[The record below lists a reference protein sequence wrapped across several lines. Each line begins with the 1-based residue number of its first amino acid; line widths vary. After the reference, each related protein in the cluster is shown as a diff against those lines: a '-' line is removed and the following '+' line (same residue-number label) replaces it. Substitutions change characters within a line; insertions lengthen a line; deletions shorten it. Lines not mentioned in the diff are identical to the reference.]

1 MTSDEFKKLGY
12 ELIDFIAEYRQQLE
26 QLPVQAQVQPG
37 EIKALFESSPPQ
49 KAQGFEGI
57 VGDLEALQKG
67 LTGWQSPN
75 FYSWFPSNTPL
86 HSVLADL
93 VVTGW
98 GNTGIT
104 WLASPALTEVEEVMT
119 DWMRQML
126 GLPETFQG
134 VIHDTA
140 STATF
145 VAMLCARER
154 SSNLSFERGGLQ
166 AEVQP
171 LVVYSSAQSHSSVPK
186 GVLLAGFGR
195 ENLGFV
201 ELDDNF
207 DMRPDALEAAIQADI
222 AAGKKPCAVIV
233 AIGTTGT
240 TAFDPLEAIVPI
252 AQKYGLWAHVDAAMA
267 GSAMILPEMRHLWA
281 GIEQADSICLN
292 PHKWLG
298 VGFDCT
304 LYYVRDP
311 ELLIRVM
318 STNPSYLQSAAD
330 GRIKNYK
337 DWGIQLG
344 RRFRALKIWFAL
356 KAEGVEG
363 LQARLRRDL
372 ENARWLEAQIHQT
385 PGWKIL
391 APVRLQTLCVRHEP
405 EGLTPEQI
413 SQHNKAW
420 QDRIN
425 ASGRFMLTP
434 AILGSGWIAR
444 VSIGTLHQE
453 RKHIEALWAAMQ
465 EESKITSPDI
475 IGQQ

>member
-1 MTSDEFKKLGY
+1 MTKDEFKKLGY
-12 ELIDFIAEYRQQLE
+12 ELVDFVAEYRERLE
-26 QLPVQAQVQPG
+26 TLPVQAPAEPG
-37 EIKALFESSPPQ
+37 QIKALFAKSPPQ
-49 KAQGFEGI
+49 KPEGFGGI
-57 VGDLEALQKG
+57 QEELRALEPG
-67 LTGWQSPN
+67 LTGWQSPHFFN
-75 FYSWFPSNTPL
+75 WFPSNTPL

-104 WLASPALTEVEEVMT
+104 WQASPALTEVEEVMT

-126 GLPETFQG
+126 GLPESFQG

-154 SSNLSFERGGLQ
+154 STDLSFERGGLQ
-166 AEVQP
+166 AAPKP
-171 LVVYSSAQSHSSVPK
+171 LVVYASAQSHSSVPK

-195 ENLGFV
+195 ENLRFV
-201 ELDDNF
+201 ELDESF
-207 DMRPDALEAAIQADI
+207 DMRADALEAAIAADI
-222 AAGKKPCAVIV
+222 AAGKQPSAVIV

-252 AQKYGLWAHVDAAMA
+252 ARKYGLWVHVDAAMA

-281 GIEQADSICLN
+281 GVEGADSICLN

-344 RRFRALKIWFAL
+344 RRFRALKLWFAL

-372 ENARWLEAQIHQT
+372 ENARWLEAEIRRT
-385 PGWKIL
+385 PGWRL
-391 APVRLQTLCVRHEP
+391 LSPVRLQTLCFRHEP
-405 EGLTPEQI
+405 EGMSPEQI
-413 SQHNKAW
+413 SGHNKAW
-420 QDRIN
+420 VDRLN
-425 ASGRFMLTP
+425 SSGRVMLSATM
-434 AILGSGWIAR
+434 LGGGWMAR

-453 RKHIEALWAAMQ
+453 REHVAELWRLMQ
-465 EESKITSPDI
+465 EEV
-475 IGQQ
+475 GRA